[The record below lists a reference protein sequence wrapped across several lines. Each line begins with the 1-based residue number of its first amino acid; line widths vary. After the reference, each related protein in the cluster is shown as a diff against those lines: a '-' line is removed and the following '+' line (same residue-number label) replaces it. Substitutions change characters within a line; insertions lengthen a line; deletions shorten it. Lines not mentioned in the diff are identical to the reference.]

1 MSKRNDEQDR
11 RPGAGTSRR
20 QRLAAALRENL
31 AKRKAQSRARES
43 TAAVGNSADAAASET
58 PAADGD
64 PDDDPGDDP
73 PARGC

>member
-1 MSKRNDEQDR
+1 MRRNDGQDGR
-11 RPGAGTSRR
+11 SGVGTARR

-43 TAAVGNSADAAASET
+43 TAAVADSAHAAAGEA

-64 PDDDPGDDP
+64 PEGDSGDDP